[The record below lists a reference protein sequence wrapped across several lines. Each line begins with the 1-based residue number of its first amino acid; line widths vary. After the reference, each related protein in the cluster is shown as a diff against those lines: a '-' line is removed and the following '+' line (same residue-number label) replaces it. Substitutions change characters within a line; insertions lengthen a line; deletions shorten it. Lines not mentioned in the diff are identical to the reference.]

1 MIDHLIVLID
11 CIDLLFDCG
20 ASNALLAN
28 CGNNTVIGAEPG
40 AYTGISDK
48 DCEDMQWTKKGF
60 YWRF

>member
-1 MIDHLIVLID
+1 MVSIISGCIDWSFD
-11 CIDLLFDCG
+11 CIDWLFDCG

-48 DCEDMQWTKKGF
+48 DCEDM
-60 YWRF
+60 